1 MEWGSVP
8 LTVFIPL
15 LGMTAVFLLNHALT
29 HRRTSQQTGR
39 DARGVRAALL
49 AELILLRGLIADNLA
64 LVRQGEEYV
73 LSFRVLTQ
81 VYRSNVG
88 RLNLLAEMEIDAVV
102 SAYGTTEAVEVFM
115 GATTRPHGAH
125 AYRIWLGDASWKDV
139 GSRLQIALSVI
150 GSGNRTSK
158 TTHRRLSRPRPVRKP
173 PRMFNRWRDRR
184 PSLHPVIAARIRK
197 GVKHDQKAPPM
208 PSARRDY
215 RVFAWRVLAE
225 GDAGGLC
232 ANRIGARGKWQGS
245 R

>member
-1 MEWGSVP
+1 MEWGPVP

-64 LVRQGEEYV
+64 LVRREEEYV

-88 RLNLLAEMEIDAVV
+88 RLNLLAEIEIDAVV

-115 GATTRPHGAH
+115 GATTKPHGAH
-125 AYRIWLGDASWKDV
+125 AYRVWLGDASWKDV
-139 GSRLQIALSVI
+139 RSRLQTALSAVEAA
-150 GSGNRTSK
+150 
-158 TTHRRLSRPRPVRKP
+158 
-173 PRMFNRWRDRR
+173 
-184 PSLHPVIAARIRK
+184 IA
-197 GVKHDQKAPPM
+197 QLEL
-208 PSARRDY
+208 ARRHRFREPDLEDDPP
-215 RVFAWRVLAE
+215 VLPPTEANQEAAADGQPFAR
-225 GDAGGLC
+225 
-232 ANRIGARGKWQGS
+232 
-245 R
+245 